1 MSCPAKIIDGAGIT
15 HGPCQIVPSAPIGKI
30 IASCTF
36 EDNYTI
42 MTEKDKE
49 MQANGQPDPN
59 EIDINSD
66 ENQSGSTHLNDAVQ
80 DEGVLEK
87 AQAELEELKKKYL
100 LLNAD
105 FDNYKKRNARERI
118 ELIGTAN
125 REVVTALLEV
135 LDDADRAT
143 QQLEKTEGNEAV
155 KDGVLLVFNK
165 LRNILYSK
173 GLKPMESLH
182 QEFDADLHEAI
193 TEIPAP
199 TEDLQGKVV
208 DELQKGYYLN
218 DKIIRH
224 ARVVVGK

>member
-1 MSCPAKIIDGAGIT
+1 
-15 HGPCQIVPSAPIGKI
+15 
-30 IASCTF
+30 
-36 EDNYTI
+36 
-42 MTEKDKE
+42 

-80 DEGVLEK
+80 EEAELEK
-87 AQAELEELKKKYL
+87 AKSDLEELKKKYL
-100 LLNAD
+100 LLSAD
-105 FDNYKKRNARERI
+105 FDNYKKRNAKERI
-118 ELIGTAN
+118 ELISTAN
-125 REVVTALLEV
+125 REVITALLDV
-135 LDDADRAT
+135 LDDTDRAS
-143 QQLEKTEGNEAV
+143 QQLETAGSEAV
-155 KDGVLLVFNK
+155 KDGVSLVFNK
-165 LRNILYSK
+165 LRNILSNK

-199 TEDLQGKVV
+199 TPDLVGKVV